1 MATFAKEEVSRIINY
16 SESLGL
22 GPLSPSQAG
31 GIIPM
36 YGDPENPR
44 NLNNR
49 HTPWSRL
56 WNSHGHLISSSGSI
70 RRRNNGPTFESG
82 GWGRCRNGRRGNSKC
97 RTRKCIL
104 KRVVMGVSGLCS
116 AAEPSQNKKRT
127 RGAKTEEKERGKQ
140 YVIARG

>member
-36 YGDPENPR
+36 YGDPENPS

-49 HTPWSRL
+49 HTASGTPTDT
-56 WNSHGHLISSSGSI
+56 SSLPQGAL
-70 RRRNNGPTFESG
+70 EG
-82 GWGRCRNGRRGNSKC
+82 GTTVPLLSQVARAGAETAGAE
-97 RTRKCIL
+97 TA
-104 KRVVMGVSGLCS
+104 S
-116 AAEPSQNKKRT
+116 A
-127 RGAKTEEKERGKQ
+127 ERGSA
-140 YVIARG
+140 Y